1 MKVLLDKKTAMTATL
16 LLYVMVLHIENTGT
30 LFDNNTRNSFVPL
43 AEPRSAVGR
52 APDS

>member
-1 MKVLLDKKTAMTATL
+1 MSLLTKIYIVFSFLGASGLEINSEILFKK
-16 LLYVMVLHIENTGT
+16 HCP
-30 LFDNNTRNSFVPL
+30 FFL